1 LLRAFM
7 VAISSM
13 VYKASAIENF
23 ATEEVRKVVLKA
35 HRRIL
40 EAIVEKDADAAQR
53 RMARHLA
60 ALTAA
65 VKAFPTAPLVIE

>member
-40 EAIVEKDADAAQR
+40 EAIVAKDAELRGGAWRVTSA
-53 RMARHLA
+53 H
-60 ALTAA
+60 
-65 VKAFPTAPLVIE
+65 

>member
-1 LLRAFM
+1 M

-23 ATEEVRKVVLKA
+23 ATEEVRSVVLKA
-35 HRRIL
+35 HRRIF
-40 EAIVEKDADAAQR
+40 EAIAGKDTEAARR

-65 VKAFPTAPLVIE
+65 VKAFPSAPLVLE

>member
-1 LLRAFM
+1 M

-23 ATEEVRKVVLKA
+23 ATEEVRKVVIKA

-40 EAIVEKDADAAQR
+40 EAIVAKDADAAR
-53 RMARHLA
+53 A
-60 ALTAA
+60 ADGAPSRGA
-65 VKAFPTAPLVIE
+65 DRGRCKAFPTRAVCVIEMS